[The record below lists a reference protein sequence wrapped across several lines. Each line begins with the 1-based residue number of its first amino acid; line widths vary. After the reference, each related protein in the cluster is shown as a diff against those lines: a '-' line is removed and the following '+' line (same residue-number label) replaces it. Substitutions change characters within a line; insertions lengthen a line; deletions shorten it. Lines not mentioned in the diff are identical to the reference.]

1 MNQGRSELLK
11 EKARRLFFQQTV
23 QDNPAAAISEFL
35 AHFGFQGGKAKLHRA
50 LPAWVVEYLADCF
63 RPYWK
68 SGGSLNKAFSLKAK
82 KRGARTPREK
92 ILKAE
97 EKFCA
102 KFVYGHY
109 LAEESAKP
117 KTRRTAPRG
126 ERTARER
133 ALRRTAT
140 DLHCSI
146 DKVKK
151 LLLNTAFTEP

>member
-11 EKARRLFFQQTV
+11 EKARRRFFQQTV

-35 AHFGFQGGKAKLHRA
+35 AHFGFRGGKAKLHRA

-68 SGGSLNKAFSLKAK
+68 YGGSLNKAFSLKAK

-92 ILKAE
+92 IRKAE
-97 EKFCA
+97 EQFCA

-109 LAEESAKP
+109 LVEESAKP
-117 KTRRTAPRG
+117 KTRRTASRG
-126 ERTARER
+126 ERTAHEC
-133 ALRRTAT
+133 ALKKTAS

-146 DKVKK
+146 HKVKK
-151 LLLNTAFTEP
+151 LLLNTDP